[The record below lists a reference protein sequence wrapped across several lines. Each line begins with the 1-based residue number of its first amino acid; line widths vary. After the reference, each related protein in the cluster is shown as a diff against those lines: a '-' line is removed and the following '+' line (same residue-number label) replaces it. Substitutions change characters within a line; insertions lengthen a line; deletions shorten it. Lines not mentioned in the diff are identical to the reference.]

1 LQAQSPEFKET
12 KQNKIK
18 TKKERRKGGR
28 EGRRKGW
35 REEGKKKKERKKGRK
50 RKKGREE
57 GMKEERKRGKKRKKG
72 KKERKTCSL
81 QELFTFC
88 FLCKLSLTLNES
100 ILNWIGVTE
109 YRKPKIV
116 LRKAWTRQEFTEQWP
131 SKTLSPWQSQDGRKV
146 III

>member
-1 LQAQSPEFKET
+1 M
-12 KQNKIK
+12 
-18 TKKERRKGGR
+18 
-28 EGRRKGW
+28 EGRRK
-35 REEGKKKKERKKGRK
+35 EEKIEKERKKKKERKGRRNEGRK
-50 RKKGREE
+50 KEREKK
-57 GMKEERKRGKKRKKG
+57 KKR
-72 KKERKTCSL
+72 KERKTCSL

-116 LRKAWTRQEFTEQWP
+116 LRKAWTRKEFTEQWP